1 MSAPAKHSAEE
12 EKIDNTNDHVRRE
25 VLNAGSVKRKHNRI
39 LVTGGCG
46 FIGSHLI
53 DRLIKDENNIV
64 ICADNCFSG
73 SKSNIAHHLDNPRFE
88 FMRQDVTEHFLV
100 EVDEIYHLACPASP
114 VFYQNKSD
122 TLQKQQYSDRT
133 CHVHSSQ
140 LAQSSLTRSSCAFC
154 PCFQWYPHYQDQRSG
169 HTEYARHG

>member
-1 MSAPAKHSAEE
+1 MSAPVKHSEE
-12 EKIDNTNDHVRRE
+12 EKVDTTNSHIRPAE
-25 VLNAGSVKRKHNRI
+25 ILNAGSIKRKHNRI

-53 DRLIKDENNIV
+53 DRLLADDNNIV

-88 FMRQDVTEHFLV
+88 FMRADVTEPFLV

-114 VFYQNKSD
+114 VFYQNKSVL
-122 TLQKQQYSDRT
+122 THTRGKQG
-133 CHVHSSQ
+133 V
-140 LAQSSLTRSSCAFC
+140 
-154 PCFQWYPHYQDQRSG
+154 
-169 HTEYARHG
+169 E